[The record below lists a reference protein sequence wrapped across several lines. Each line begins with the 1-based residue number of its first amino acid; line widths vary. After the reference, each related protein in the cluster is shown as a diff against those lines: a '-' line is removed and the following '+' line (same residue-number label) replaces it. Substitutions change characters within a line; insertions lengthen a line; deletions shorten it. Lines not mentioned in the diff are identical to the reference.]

1 MSLLVNRNR
10 FGIGLIDTT
19 KSAFYGWGVKGAT
32 QAHLP
37 PRTRSGHFN
46 PRARKGRDS
55 RVHRGRGLPL
65 VSIHA
70 PVKGATSAAMR
81 LGFFRCVS
89 IHAPVKGAT
98 RRGGRLQDVRQ
109 VSIHAPTRG
118 ATPDSCHK
126 HVTFEFQS
134 TRPQGARPGSPSSSY
149 RVKSFQSTRPQGARP
164 VMTTAHTMQGL
175 FQSTRPQGAR
185 RRRAG
190 DAGHRRQ
197 VSIHA
202 PARGA
207 TGVARLR
214 HKWIVVSI
222 HAPARGAT
230 LPRYPAQ
237 LSTKFQSTRP
247 QGARQV

>member
-70 PVKGATSAAMR
+70 PVKGAT
-81 LGFFRCVS
+81 
-89 IHAPVKGAT
+89 

-134 TRPQGARPGSPSSSY
+134 TRPQGARPH
-149 RVKSFQSTRPQGARP
+149 V
-164 VMTTAHTMQGL
+164 
-175 FQSTRPQGAR
+175 
-185 RRRAG
+185 
-190 DAGHRRQ
+190 
-197 VSIHA
+197 
-202 PARGA
+202 
-207 TGVARLR
+207 
-214 HKWIVVSI
+214 
-222 HAPARGAT
+222 
-230 LPRYPAQ
+230 AQ
-237 LSTKFQSTRP
+237 LTSLAHGFNPR
-247 QGARQV
+247 ARKGRDRENVSHRSPRRSFNPRARKGRDRTWARSWACPSGFNPRARKGRDVSEEAC

>member
-1 MSLLVNRNR
+1 MHRNAQKEHRRKPATCFLGNITQMSLLVNRNR

-98 RRGGRLQDVRQ
+98 RRGQAPRCPTSFNPRAREGRD
-109 VSIHAPTRG
+109 H
-118 ATPDSCHK
+118 
-126 HVTFEFQS
+126 
-134 TRPQGARPGSPSSSY
+134 GSRLALLPY
-149 RVKSFQSTRPQGARP
+149 WSFQSTRP
-164 VMTTAHTMQGL
+164 
-175 FQSTRPQGAR
+175 
-185 RRRAG
+185 
-190 DAGHRRQ
+190 
-197 VSIHA
+197 
-202 PARGA
+202 
-207 TGVARLR
+207 
-214 HKWIVVSI
+214 
-222 HAPARGAT
+222 
-230 LPRYPAQ
+230 
-237 LSTKFQSTRP
+237 
-247 QGARQV
+247 

>member
-89 IHAPVKGAT
+89 IHAP
-98 RRGGRLQDVRQ
+98 
-109 VSIHAPTRG
+109 
-118 ATPDSCHK
+118 
-126 HVTFEFQS
+126 
-134 TRPQGARPGSPSSSY
+134 
-149 RVKSFQSTRPQGARP
+149 
-164 VMTTAHTMQGL
+164 
-175 FQSTRPQGAR
+175 
-185 RRRAG
+185 
-190 DAGHRRQ
+190 
-197 VSIHA
+197 
-202 PARGA
+202 ARGA
-207 TGVARLR
+207 TAFDLV
-214 HKWIVVSI
+214 KNEK
-222 HAPARGAT
+222 
-230 LPRYPAQ
+230 AQ
-237 LSTKFQSTRP
+237 GKNIIALRP
-247 QGARQV
+247 QSIYLEK

>member
-1 MSLLVNRNR
+1 MHRNAQKEHRRKPATCFLGNITQMSLLVNRNR

-98 RRGGRLQDVRQ
+98 TAVGSPCCRTGRFNPRARKGRDSLHRQ
-109 VSIHAPTRG
+109 IVPSLHVSIHAPARG
-118 ATPDSCHK
+118 ATP
-126 HVTFEFQS
+126 
-134 TRPQGARPGSPSSSY
+134 
-149 RVKSFQSTRPQGARP
+149 
-164 VMTTAHTMQGL
+164 AHSIASVHCLL

-185 RRRAG
+185 
-190 DAGHRRQ
+190 
-197 VSIHA
+197 
-202 PARGA
+202 
-207 TGVARLR
+207 L
-214 HKWIVVSI
+214 
-222 HAPARGAT
+222 
-230 LPRYPAQ
+230 
-237 LSTKFQSTRP
+237 
-247 QGARQV
+247 